1 MSDEELELDLEDIH
15 SFKRDFDALKTE
27 IARSVKGFDELIE
40 YVLVAIF
47 AGGHVL
53 LEGEPGLGKTLLVK
67 SLARAFGLEFKRIQF
82 TPDLMPADILG
93 TDVLVED
100 QAASSREL
108 QFRPGPIFTNI
119 LLADEINRATPKTQ
133 SALLEAMGEGQ
144 VTIFGRRY
152 ELEQPFFV
160 IATQNPIEM
169 EGTYPL
175 PEAQLDRF
183 FFKLVTP
190 FPQSQVLGEILDL
203 TTKNLEYEALPQ
215 PVLSADELA
224 NNLEEQGRLKDE
236 ISILERNG
244 SPSTKLAERKSRLAE
259 VTSEAASVRRGRINR
274 MREVARGAVPT
285 PNSIELILKLIEDL
299 RQKKDAQH
307 LIDYSPGP
315 RAAQSLLLAGKVRSL
330 LKVDS
335 PGFTLPSDVVP
346 NILPALRHRL
356 LLNFEAEAQQQTAES
371 ILQSFLDSWPD
382 P

>member
-1 MSDEELELDLEDIH
+1 MSDEELELELEDIH
-15 SFKRDFDALKTE
+15 SFKRDFDALRTE

-190 FPQSQVLGEILDL
+190 FPQSRVLGEILDL

-224 NNLEEQGRLKDE
+224 NNLEEQSRLKDE
-236 ISILERNG
+236 ISILEQNG
-244 SPSTKLAERKSRLAE
+244 SPSTELAERKSRLAE
-259 VTSEAASVRRGRINR
+259 VTSEAAAVRRGRINR

-382 P
+382 S

>member
-244 SPSTKLAERKSRLAE
+244 SPSTELAERKSRLAE

>member
-224 NNLEEQGRLKDE
+224 NNLEEQSRLKDE

-244 SPSTKLAERKSRLAE
+244 SPSTELAERKSRLAE

-285 PNSIELILKLIEDL
+285 PNSTELILKLIEDL

-335 PGFTLPSDVVP
+335 PGFTLPSDVIP

>member
-1 MSDEELELDLEDIH
+1 MSDEELELDIEDIH
-15 SFKRDFDALKTE
+15 SFKRYFDALKTE

-224 NNLEEQGRLKDE
+224 NNLEEQSRLKDE

-244 SPSTKLAERKSRLAE
+244 SPSTELAERKSRLAE

-285 PNSIELILKLIEDL
+285 PNSTELILKLIEDL

-335 PGFTLPSDVVP
+335 PGFTLPSDVIP

>member
-1 MSDEELELDLEDIH
+1 MSDEELELELEDIH
-15 SFKRDFDALKTE
+15 SFKRDFDALRTE

-40 YVLVAIF
+40 YVLVAFF

-224 NNLEEQGRLKDE
+224 NNLEEQSRLKDE
-236 ISILERNG
+236 ISILEQNG
-244 SPSTKLAERKSRLAE
+244 SPSTELAERKSRLAE

-382 P
+382 S

>member
-215 PVLSADELA
+215 PVLSAAELA
-224 NNLEEQGRLKDE
+224 DNLEEQSRLKDE

-244 SPSTKLAERKSRLAE
+244 SPSTELAERKSRLAE

-285 PNSIELILKLIEDL
+285 PNSTELILKLIEDL

-335 PGFTLPSDVVP
+335 PGFTLPSDVIP

>member
-1 MSDEELELDLEDIH
+1 
-15 SFKRDFDALKTE
+15 
-27 IARSVKGFDELIE
+27 
-40 YVLVAIF
+40 
-47 AGGHVL
+47 
-53 LEGEPGLGKTLLVK
+53 GEPGLGKTLLVK

-224 NNLEEQGRLKDE
+224 NNLEEQSRLKDE

-244 SPSTKLAERKSRLAE
+244 SPSTELAERKSRLAE
-259 VTSEAASVRRGRINR
+259 VTSEAASVR
-274 MREVARGAVPT
+274 
-285 PNSIELILKLIEDL
+285 
-299 RQKKDAQH
+299 
-307 LIDYSPGP
+307 
-315 RAAQSLLLAGKVRSL
+315 
-330 LKVDS
+330 
-335 PGFTLPSDVVP
+335 
-346 NILPALRHRL
+346 
-356 LLNFEAEAQQQTAES
+356 
-371 ILQSFLDSWPD
+371 
-382 P
+382 